1 MHDEAADTASRI
13 EAARVLLNQL
23 SLLTVLEIEPMAS
36 STHAGGVPFLVSR
49 VGQAQNWAP
58 LCSWGSSGY
67 RTPLQISPSDSKKA
81 APNNRGT

>member
-1 MHDEAADTASRI
+1 MKPSLLQVMHDEAADTASRI

-49 VGQAQNWAP
+49 VGQAQKWAP
-58 LCSWGSSGY
+58 RVVGVPRDIASSAHF
-67 RTPLQISPSDSKKA
+67 SK
-81 APNNRGT
+81 